1 MKQAESWDDEIALYN
16 EYNQQIKS
24 YDAVIINPHKDID
37 LGSSL
42 VANEKLINHR
52 MIHGASMAQIA
63 FDKKDF
69 NNG

>member
-1 MKQAESWDDEIALYN
+1 MRLIKQ
-16 EYNQQIKS
+16 NQIVRRFNHQIRFCGT
-24 YDAVIINPHKDID
+24 VIIF
-37 LGSSL
+37 
-42 VANEKLINHR
+42 HR